1 MKNRILSDVEKSKRN
16 TIWVETNK
24 GEFEPRMIDPHKE
37 PVNNVIWEED
47 VNGNWVPRRIANYS
61 Y

>member
-1 MKNRILSDVEKSKRN
+1 MRRRDVEKSKRN
-16 TIWVETNK
+16 TIWIETNK
-24 GEFEPRMIDPHKE
+24 DEWEPRMIDPHKE

-47 VNGNWVPRRIANYS
+47 VNGNWVPRRRANYS